1 MKHPVLVLFAALLVL
16 AAPSGFAG
24 GCLQRNPPGS
34 TEGDASSPCGC
45 PAGGDSVGAD
55 CIMVNLEMGAT
66 TPWTGSRPLALKVFA
81 DSDSPL
87 VFTPDSLYP
96 IMGYAFKR
104 LGNAVMTGEGLTPV
118 NMSQ

>member
-1 MKHPVLVLFAALLVL
+1 MNVLFPIWDIIIAALLVL

-55 CIMVNLEMGAT
+55 CIMVNLEMGEV
-66 TPWTGSRPLALKVFA
+66 R
-81 DSDSPL
+81 
-87 VFTPDSLYP
+87 
-96 IMGYAFKR
+96 
-104 LGNAVMTGEGLTPV
+104 EGLTPE

>member
-1 MKHPVLVLFAALLVL
+1 MNVLFPIWDIIIAALLVL

-45 PAGGDSVGAD
+45 QTGGDSVGAD
-55 CIMVNLEMGAT
+55 CIMVNLEMGEV
-66 TPWTGSRPLALKVFA
+66 R
-81 DSDSPL
+81 
-87 VFTPDSLYP
+87 
-96 IMGYAFKR
+96 
-104 LGNAVMTGEGLTPV
+104 EGLTPE